1 MSEEDEVET
10 KVVFRA
16 FIEPPN
22 KAPPPDVPDVPD
34 VPEESSTPAR
44 IRPQPPDVVDLT
56 QPDISEL
63 RSSDLLEAL
72 PIMLVGIGVAYM
84 IGVASGAWIFSPV
97 VD

>member
-1 MSEEDEVET
+1 
-10 KVVFRA
+10 VVFRA

-22 KAPPPDVPDVPD
+22 KVSPPDVPDMSGGVSP
-34 VPEESSTPAR
+34 VR
-44 IRPQPPDVVDLT
+44 IRRGPSPQPVPPDVVDLT

-63 RSSDLLEAL
+63 RSSDLLDAL